1 MKLFVILEWKWEVET
16 TVESDFKVLGI
27 FSDIEYAQFNLDKLQ
42 RDALIRET
50 RGCFF
55 WIEEHNLNE
64 LKEGVSR

>member
-27 FSDIEYAQFNLDKLQ
+27 FSEIEDAQFNLDKLQ
-42 RDALIRET
+42 RDALIREA